1 MRNVIYNSVTAFA
14 LVCVIFSSQ
23 VAIAQEESTGNA
35 LRDSGNALSFVS
47 EIANKSGAKFIGR
60 ALGPLAIG
68 LTGASA
74 VQNVL
79 KGDLAAAVG
88 DITSGVVGLVT
99 VPVGAAIGT
108 AIGGPGPGTVVGA
121 GGGVAVAG
129 MAGKLA
135 ESAVRLAVRR
145 AGRADRPVHA
155 VRRAVRRIQNS
166 FADNRTDFQ
175 KRMDDVGLKPADYAN
190 EIGLRSSPRP
200 GELARFQAR
209 LRRQLIQLEADAA
222 SRAGR
227 SYIRNE
233 DTLDE
238 IRYYESL
245 ASQEELNAKLRW
257 DRRQLRLDRHRFLA
271 KLDAKRRQERQRI
284 LHPLW
289 EDLRRFEKRWPR
301 YRKWYFYGYRYSYRY
316 RWYWAEWRRI
326 HKRIREAAKKL
337 EKRFRKAEK
346 KAEERFRKAEERFR
360 KAEKKERLK
369 AVKRIRQAEERFFR
383 KSEKRIRKAHKR
395 IREPNMVRINLENN
409 YALGTAVLV
418 DYDGDYRGYHS
429 YTFEGDAGRAAGS
442 ALIGGSGGNLTLRF
456 PRLKESVPNSDTL
469 IPSDRIKVRARDY
482 GDYSY
487 VAWGSWSGGEN
498 TRFNTRSYRGVD
510 RNVRGGHWIY
520 GQRLGAADIPRSGV
534 ARYVGQ
540 AMGFLSDRSVSPH
553 TLEMNSITG
562 DINMAVTFRDSNFR
576 LSGSLNLDRN
586 GTAWATAR
594 FNNQNAKSSSP
605 NHHFSANLKV
615 DVVGD
620 DGESSLSGSFFGANA
635 AEVGGDFNVHK
646 FVRSGDRRGIQRAV
660 GVFRAKKQ

>member
-47 EIANKSGAKFIGR
+47 EIANKSGAKLIGR

-74 VQNVL
+74 ALNVS

-108 AIGGPGPGTVVGA
+108 AIGGPGLGTVVGA
-121 GGGVAVAG
+121 GGGVALAG

-135 ESAVRLAVRR
+135 ESAARLTVR
-145 AGRADRPVHA
+145 RADRPVSA
-155 VRRAVRRIQNS
+155 VRRAVRRIL
-166 FADNRTDFQ
+166 ADNRTDFQ
-175 KRMDDVGLKPADYAN
+175 KRMDDVGLNPADYAN

-209 LRRQLIQLEADAA
+209 LRRQLTQLEADAA

-227 SYIRNE
+227 SYTPDA

-238 IRYYESL
+238 IKYYESL
-245 ASQEELNAKLRW
+245 ASQQEARYARNRKYQYQLLLDDLDLHWEELNEKRHRDRHRLRAKLREKL
-257 DRRQLRLDRHRFLA
+257 RQY
-271 KLDAKRRQERQRI
+271 RQERQRI
-284 LHPLW
+284 INSLW
-289 EDLRRFEKRWPR
+289 WDRWFLLRHRKANKERIRKV
-301 YRKWYFYGYRYSYRY
+301 YR
-316 RWYWAEWRRI
+316 E
-326 HKRIREAAKKL
+326 RIREVN
-337 EKRFRKAEK
+337 
-346 KAEERFRKAEERFR
+346 ERFRKAKE
-360 KAEKKERLK
+360 KAKEK
-369 AVKRIRQAEERFFR
+369 A
-383 KSEKRIRKAHKR
+383 EKRIRKVEERFSRKSEKIMEAEKG
-395 IREPNMVRINLENN
+395 IREADMVRLNLENN
-409 YALGTAVLV
+409 FAFGTAVLV
-418 DYDGDYRGYHS
+418 NHYDGLRYFGFYN
-429 YTFEGDAGRAAGS
+429 FEGDAGRAAGS

-456 PRLKESVPNSDTL
+456 PRLKESVPNSDTV

-498 TRFNTRSYRGVD
+498 TRLNTGSRLYKNVRSDWYEK
-510 RNVRGGHWIY
+510 VRGGHWIY

-534 ARYVGQ
+534 ARYAGQ
-540 AMGFLSDRSVSPH
+540 AMGFLYSNRVKPA
-553 TLEMNSITG
+553 TVEMNSITG
-562 DINMAVTFRDSNFR
+562 DINMAVTFRDSDYS

-586 GTAWATAR
+586 GTAWVTAR
-594 FNNQNAKSSSP
+594 FNQQNSQSDSFPDPA
-605 NHHFSANLKV
+605 HHFSAQLNL
-615 DVVGD
+615 DGD
-620 DGESSLSGSFFGANA
+620 YGYESHLSGSFFGANA
-635 AEVGGDFNVHK
+635 AEVGGYFFIDEVEYPK
-646 FVRSGDRRGIQRAV
+646 GATAQ